1 MHTPRPRAS
10 TALAAVA
17 VAAGLV
23 TASTP
28 AQAIVGTPSPDTAYA
43 FTAQLRIGSGEQARA
58 CSGALIDPRWIVT
71 AASCFAASPLQGG
84 EVAPGAPAYRTV
96 ATIGRADLTAGTGG
110 HVTEVTHLVPRADR
124 DVVLAR
130 LATPATGIRPV
141 ALASGPAA
149 AGDTLKVA
157 GYGRTK
163 TQWVPD
169 RLHVASFGVHTVDG
183 TTLGITGATAA
194 DSVCMGDSGGPVLRE
209 RDGALEL
216 VGVSSRSWQG
226 GCFGVEETRNGA
238 VAARTDGIAVGDRLA
253 AGQRLRSGETLASG
267 SATLTMRADGNL
279 VVTSRAGKVLWSSGT
294 GGKAGA
300 TAEFGADGN
309 LVVRDAAGTAALWQ
323 SGTAAA
329 GGSLVLQERGDLVVR
344 DAQGHTRWTTGTAVR
359 NDFDGDARA
368 DMLGWYDYADGRDIL
383 YRFGGSDTGALA
395 YPLAGYTS
403 PAGGLDHARVKK
415 VSGDF
420 NGDGN
425 ADVAIMYGYA
435 DGSVKMWTY
444 VSQGNGSFA
453 APFASWSAPAGSFTW
468 SRARLESGDFNG
480 DGRDDV
486 AAWYDYADGRDTLF
500 TFLSDQRGGF
510 GTPVTGWTAPNNWT
524 ASKSK
529 YVTGDFNGD
538 GRDDIGVLYD
548 YDGGAVKLWTFLATP
563 TGGFSAP
570 RVAWDHPTWGDWART
585 DLHSGDFDGDGRDD
599 AVLWFDYQDGRDVVY
614 VLKGNADGTVAS
626 PRTALTSAAGNLTHS
641 SMKIVL
647 ADYNGDG
654 RDDIGAMYGYAD
666 GNVKM
671 FTWPT
676 KADGTSDSVRVGWGS
691 ATAGSWGFARTH
703 FLNRHNNS

>member
-1 MHTPRPRAS
+1 M
-10 TALAAVA
+10 
-17 VAAGLV
+17 
-23 TASTP
+23 
-28 AQAIVGTPSPDTAYA
+28 
-43 FTAQLRIGSGEQARA
+43 
-58 CSGALIDPRWIVT
+58 
-71 AASCFAASPLQGG
+71 
-84 EVAPGAPAYRTV
+84 

-169 RLHVASFGVHTVDG
+169 RLHVASFGVNSVNG

-209 RDGALEL
+209 RDGAVEL

-238 VAARTDGIAVGDRLA
+238 VAARTDGIAVGDRLT

-279 VVTSRAGKVLWSSGT
+279 VVTSRAGKVLWSTGT
-294 GGKAGA
+294 AGNAGA
-300 TAEFGADGN
+300 TAEFGADSN
-309 LVVRDAAGTAALWQ
+309 LVVCDAAGTATLWQ
-323 SGTAAA
+323 SGTGAA
-329 GGSLVLQERGDLVVR
+329 GGSLVLQERGNLVVR
-344 DAQGHTRWTTGTAVR
+344 DAQGHTQWTTGTAVR
-359 NDFDGDARA
+359 NDFDGDTRA
-368 DMLGWYDYADGRDIL
+368 DMLGWYDYADGRDML

-395 YPLAGYTS
+395 FPLAGYTS
-403 PAGGLDHARVKK
+403 PAGSVDHARVKK

-435 DGSVKMWTY
+435 DGSVRMWTY
-444 VSQGNGSFA
+444 VSQGNGTFA

-486 AAWYDYADGRDTLF
+486 
-500 TFLSDQRGGF
+500 
-510 GTPVTGWTAPNNWT
+510 
-524 ASKSK
+524 
-529 YVTGDFNGD
+529 
-538 GRDDIGVLYD
+538 GVLYD

-570 RVAWDHPTWGDWART
+570 KVAWDHPTWGDWART

-599 AVLWFDYQDGRDVVY
+599 AVLWYDYQDGRDVVH
-614 VLKGNADGTVAS
+614 VLEGNADGTVAS
-626 PRTALTSAAGNLTHS
+626 PRTALTSAAGSLTHS

-654 RDDIGAMYGYAD
+654 RDDIGAMYGCAD

-676 KADGTSDSVRVGWGS
+676 KADGTSDSVRIGWAS
-691 ATAGSWGFARTH
+691 ATASSWGFARTH
-703 FLNRHNNS
+703 FLHRPPPPPPAASDRGPGGAHDGGAVSSGTAPEGTAPPVSRGARGGAAFRGRWRGHTSGVRPGRHRR